1 MKGSMS
7 EAIGYVL
14 VSVKDAK
21 NSLQARKMVA
31 SHRVDDGSLVVLRKR
46 TQVEVCSGFQI
57 GGKAT
62 EHLWP
67 AANECHARYH
77 NSITE
82 VEGLLDTW
90 QIPSEEHILNLR
102 KRLNDLWRK
111 LGGQYENPRTR
122 RAQPLGYEDDA
133 QLMNEHLAWY
143 CEELREFGDAVSD
156 QHYFHSEK
164 WPDAY
169 IINLSDSLDLR
180 CIDYYADLID
190 KYWVVGITMQM

>member
-7 EAIGYVL
+7 ESIGYVL

-21 NSLQARKMVA
+21 NSLQVRKMVA
-31 SHRVDDGSLVVLRKR
+31 SHRIDDGSLAVLSKR
-46 TQVEVCSGFQI
+46 TQVEVCSSFQI

-67 AANECHARYH
+67 AANKCHVAYH
-77 NSITE
+77 DSITE

-90 QIPSEEHILNLR
+90 HIPSDEHILNLR
-102 KRLNDLWRK
+102 KRLNDLWRNM
-111 LGGQYENPRTR
+111 GGQYENPRTR

-143 CEELREFGDAVSD
+143 CEELREFGAAVSE

-180 CIDYYADLID
+180 CIDYYTDLID
-190 KYWVVGITMQM
+190 KYWVVGITMQT